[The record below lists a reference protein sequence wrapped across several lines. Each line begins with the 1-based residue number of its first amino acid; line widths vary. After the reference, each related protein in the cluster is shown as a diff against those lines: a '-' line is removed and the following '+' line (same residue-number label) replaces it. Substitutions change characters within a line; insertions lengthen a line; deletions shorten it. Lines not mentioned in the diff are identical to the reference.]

1 MDFESRL
8 GQGTLKNPE
17 FAEKTKQ
24 IGQELQKLAKQREK
38 ERKSERKRERK
49 RERMRGRERTQQTLK
64 ASQFQ

>member
-38 ERKSERKRERK
+38 ERESERI
-49 RERMRGRERTQQTLK
+49 LILI
-64 ASQFQ
+64 